1 MGSKVSGQAGPPP
14 EGAILDIMRR
24 KYGDKA
30 LKYLNVWTAE
40 FGFPVGGS
48 LGLKNIL
55 LLEERLKKKE
65 LEMRKK
71 KKISVKK
78 LEIMEGQ
85 KECLQIWKG
94 EADARNREIMQKQLP
109 FTHERTETNEKQDL
123 NTARTS
129 DLQISS
135 SLFPQLAEVLKLDP
149 DLDGNPPSHPSDPPS
164 YNSTR
169 EPDPFSMTQQE
180 QFILMRLLNQKN
192 SSDNHSSPIGH
203 RLRHSNQDT
212 AFNMPMIEFSGPE
225 GTTWVFRAWT
235 SADITAAELRRH
247 AIHACDQLLQKKKK
261 KEETTQKQRHMA
273 AMTMYNTVQDNRQ
286 PHHERKQRIHSRYKN
301 GENRFPRRF
310 PNDVCYNCGQSGHFK
325 RDCPA
330 LRSSVPENTSD

>member
-1 MGSKVSGQAGPPP
+1 MSESVTQGSKFKYFGYFFYCLHKHKLRGSLSITCAVLQSGPYRDVCIVVLPSTASPAGMGSKVSGQAGPPP

-85 KECLQIWKG
+85 KECLQIWKE

-135 SLFPQLAEVLKLDP
+135 SLFPQLA
-149 DLDGNPPSHPSDPPS
+149 
-164 YNSTR
+164 
-169 EPDPFSMTQQE
+169 
-180 QFILMRLLNQKN
+180 
-192 SSDNHSSPIGH
+192 
-203 RLRHSNQDT
+203 
-212 AFNMPMIEFSGPE
+212 
-225 GTTWVFRAWT
+225 
-235 SADITAAELRRH
+235 
-247 AIHACDQLLQKKKK
+247 
-261 KEETTQKQRHMA
+261 
-273 AMTMYNTVQDNRQ
+273 
-286 PHHERKQRIHSRYKN
+286 
-301 GENRFPRRF
+301 
-310 PNDVCYNCGQSGHFK
+310 
-325 RDCPA
+325 
-330 LRSSVPENTSD
+330 